1 MSEVRAGASFYQ
13 GDADSPVAVCT
24 LSSFDLLEELAQ
36 APIAARLAIIGPLET
51 ENVGLERMLMTLL
64 ERPRIRWL
72 IMCGDEHRGRRPAQ
86 ALACLMETGIA
97 QDGTIPGAR
106 SKLARL
112 SMLGPKHIGA
122 VQRQIRV
129 RDLVGVHD
137 IALITA
143 AAEACFADD
152 PGKFPEHVA
161 LPKPEPIAVPQQ
173 TLRVREQDPSGFL
186 VILVDR
192 ENAQLLVEH
201 YNPEGALLHRFAGP
215 DAESLCVALV
225 DWTIVTR
232 LEHAAYLG
240 RELAKAEFALTHDL
254 TYRQDAPLR

>member
-1 MSEVRAGASFYQ
+1 MADLRAGPSFYV
-13 GDADSPVAVCT
+13 GDEDSPVAVCT
-24 LSSFDLLEELAQ
+24 LSSFELLEQLAQ
-36 APIAARLAIIGPLET
+36 APIAKRLAIIGPLET

-72 IMCGDEHRGRRPAQ
+72 ILCGDEHRGRRPAQ
-86 ALACLMETGIA
+86 ALASLMEHGIA
-97 QDGTIPGAR
+97 PDGTILGAR

-112 SMLGPKHIGA
+112 STLGQEQVAA
-122 VQRQIRV
+122 VQRQLRV
-129 RDLVGVHD
+129 RDLTGIHD
-137 IALITA
+137 LAQIIE
-143 AAEACFADD
+143 AAEDCIADD
-152 PGKFPEHVA
+152 PGKFSERVT
-161 LPKPEPIAVPQQ
+161 LPTPAPIAVPQQ

-201 YNPEGALLHRFAGP
+201 YAPDGALLHRFAGP

-225 DWTIVTR
+225 DWAIVTR

-240 RELAKAEFALTHDL
+240 RELMKAEFALRHGL
-254 TYRQDAPLR
+254 TYRQDTPLD